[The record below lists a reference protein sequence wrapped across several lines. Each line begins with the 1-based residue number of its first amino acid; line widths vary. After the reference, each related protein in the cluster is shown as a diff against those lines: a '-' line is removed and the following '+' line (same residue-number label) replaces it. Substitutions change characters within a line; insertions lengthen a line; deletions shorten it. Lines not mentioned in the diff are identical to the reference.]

1 MHQKYFSKKGVVLYM
16 IVLMFIAMIIGM
28 VMTVPFWILPFLI
41 SCQIIRDLFNDLR
54 DIMR

>member
-1 MHQKYFSKKGVVLYM
+1 M